1 MVSMILL
8 NSILLLTKLEEEE
21 IIEWKDLDLLNKKYK
36 FILEILET

>member
-1 MVSMILL
+1 MILL